1 MISATYS
8 DTIPPTPAAARPPPA
23 WTARSRSQPF
33 TLDGDNAIESHL
45 ERTCARV
52 LSGVRGLVPARTL
65 EALFLGGGYGRGEGG
80 VLRQPGV
87 EDRPYND
94 LEFYVA
100 IAGNR
105 HLNDLRYRRRLEVL
119 GEILTPLAG
128 IDVEFKITSLAEL
141 AARPVSMFSYDLVE
155 GHRLIWGRPDA
166 HLLADCG
173 HHHRAEN
180 IPAGEATRLLMN
192 RGSGLLFARERLE
205 RGAGP
210 LALDDADFIRR
221 NIAKAELACGD
232 AVLAADGLYT
242 WSCRERHR
250 RLARIRERL
259 PLAWRDT
266 LVRRHADGVAFK
278 LHPVSGEISRAEL
291 RIHLAEATA
300 LLRDCWLW
308 IESRRLGRNFPSVR
322 AYLEEPGDKC
332 TGGPILR
339 NALLNLRADGWRARR
354 WTWQGLT
361 HHPRQRIF
369 HALAILLW
377 EREALAVSPEL
388 QSRLLTELNREAP
401 TPGAWLPAYRAL
413 WARVR

>member
-1 MISATYS
+1 MITATYS
-8 DTIPPTPAAARPPPA
+8 DTIPPTPAASQPPVA
-23 WTARSRSQPF
+23 WTTRSRSQAF

-52 LSGVRGLVPARTL
+52 LSGVRGLIPERAF

-80 VLRQPGV
+80 VLRQSGV

-105 HLNDLRYRRRLEVL
+105 HLNDWRYRRRLEVL

-128 IDVEFKITSLAEL
+128 IEVEFKITSLAEL
-141 AARPVSMFSYDLVE
+141 AVRPVSMFSYDLIE

-180 IPAGEATRLLMN
+180 IPAEEATRLLMN

-205 RGAGP
+205 RGPGS

-232 AVLAADGLYT
+232 AVLACEGLYT

-250 RLARIRERL
+250 RLEGIRERL
-259 PLAWRDT
+259 PAAWRET

-278 LHPVSGEISRAEL
+278 LHPVSGEISREEL
-291 RIHLAEATA
+291 QVPLAEAAA

-308 IESRRLGRNFPSVR
+308 IESRRLGRNFSSVR
-322 AYLEEPGDKC
+322 AYLEDPGDKC
-332 TGGPILR
+332 AGGPVLR
-339 NALLNLRADGWRARR
+339 NVLLNLRADGWRARR
-354 WTWQGLT
+354 WTWQGLQ

-377 EREALAVSPEL
+377 ERDALAISPEL
-388 QSRLLTELNREAP
+388 QSRLHAELNREAAP
-401 TPGAWLPAYRAL
+401 ARTWLPAYRAL